1 MQRGRVAKT
10 IDDPLSLR
18 QAEYLSHHYR
28 RRQRAKLPRDTF
40 CGVDMFV
47 RKRWRGNLKGF
58 VAFGGIILFLSACIA
73 YVPDALAQ
81 VQKAAGTKPPTRP
94 KLVVMLVVD
103 QMRADYV
110 DKFQGQWTGG
120 LKRLVEEGAWFR
132 DAAYPYAA
140 TETCVGHSTI
150 STGAF
155 PATHGMVANAWWE
168 RDTQKM
174 VTCTADPQAKNVGYA
189 GVSAKGGDSAWRMLV
204 PAFAEELKFQSGSAT
219 RVVTFSLKAR
229 AAITMAGHRAD
240 AATWI
245 DGGGLVTS
253 SVYGPVPF
261 IEAYATAHPVKA
273 DYGKTWT
280 LALPERTYWYDKR
293 ATGAVPPRGWD
304 LTFPHLLRG
313 KVAGNEPDD
322 TFFGQWSTSPFA
334 DTYLTKLAENA
345 VDSLGLGKGGVVDYL
360 GVSYSSPDYVG
371 HAFGPRSW
379 EIQDVLVR
387 LDQDLAEL
395 FASLDKKV
403 GRGNYVVALSAD
415 HGVVPVP
422 EDMQKTGA
430 DAGVLHLPD
439 VQERI
444 EKALVPLSYPKPA
457 VARITGSDVY
467 FAAGIYEK
475 LKGDTTAMNAVL
487 DAIKATP
494 GVADV
499 YRSEQIAGRP
509 ATQNPLLEA
518 MADSYFAGRSGD
530 LFIVPKPYWLMD
542 GTPIGKARSYG
553 TGHGTPYNYDQHV
566 PILLMG
572 YGIRPGEYYDAATP
586 ADVAPTL
593 AALCGIT
600 LAAQDGRVLAEAL
613 IKDSG
618 RQTAKSTS
626 AVASAKT
633 AKQ

>member
-1 MQRGRVAKT
+1 MFVRDAFGRKWRTV
-10 IDDPLSLR
+10 
-18 QAEYLSHHYR
+18 
-28 RRQRAKLPRDTF
+28 RAF
-40 CGVDMFV
+40 CGVC
-47 RKRWRGNLKGF
+47 L
-58 VAFGGIILFLSACIA
+58 LLSAGGA
-73 YVPDALAQ
+73 SLEPAGAQ
-81 VQKAAGTKPPTRP
+81 APKPAETKAPARP

-103 QMRADYV
+103 QMRGDYV
-110 DKFQGQWTGG
+110 DKFRGQWTGG

-155 PATHGMVANAWWE
+155 PVTHGMVANAWWD

-174 VTCTADPQAKNVGYA
+174 VTCTEDPKARNTAYA
-189 GVSAKGGDSAWRMLV
+189 GVSAKGGDSAWRMQV
-204 PAFAEELKFQSGSAT
+204 PAFAEELKFQTGNAT

-229 AAITMAGHRAD
+229 AAITMAGHKAD
-240 AATWI
+240 AATWV

-253 SVYGPVPF
+253 SAYGTMPF
-261 IEAYATAHPVKA
+261 LEAYAAAHPVKA

-280 LALPERTYWYDKR
+280 TSLPESAYWYDEK
-293 ATGAVPPRGWD
+293 ATGAVPPQGWE
-304 LTFPHLLRG
+304 LTFPHPLRG
-313 KVAGNEPDD
+313 KAAGTEPDD
-322 TFFGQWSTSPFA
+322 AFYQEWSASPFA

-345 VDSLGLGKGGVVDYL
+345 VDSLGLGKGGGVDYL

-387 LDQDLAEL
+387 LDRDLGEL
-395 FASLDKKV
+395 FAILDRKV

-439 VQERI
+439 VEERI
-444 EKALVPLSYPKPA
+444 EKALEALNYPKPA
-457 VARITGSDVY
+457 VARITGSDIY
-467 FAAGIYEK
+467 FMPGVYEK
-475 LKGDTTAMNAVL
+475 LKGEKAAMNAVL
-487 DAIKATP
+487 DAIKGAP
-494 GVADV
+494 GVAEV
-499 YRSEQIAGRP
+499 FRAEQLADRP
-509 ATQNPLLEA
+509 PTHNPLLEA
-518 MADSYFAGRSGD
+518 MADSYMAGRSGD
-530 LFIVPKPYWLMD
+530 LFIVPKAYWLMD
-542 GTPIGKARSYG
+542 GTAAGKARSYG

-572 YGIRPGEYYDAATP
+572 FGIRPGQYFREVTP
-586 ADVAPTL
+586 ADIAPTL

-600 LAAQDGRVLAEAL
+600 LAPRDGHLLGEALAERTPAESQP
-613 IKDSG
+613 KG
-618 RQTAKSTS
+618 K
-626 AVASAKT
+626 
-633 AKQ
+633 

>member
-1 MQRGRVAKT
+1 M
-10 IDDPLSLR
+10 LR
-18 QAEYLSHHYR
+18 EVNMLVRDAFVR
-28 RRQRAKLPRDTF
+28 KWRTVRAF
-40 CGVDMFV
+40 CGVC
-47 RKRWRGNLKGF
+47 L
-58 VAFGGIILFLSACIA
+58 LLSAGGA
-73 YVPDALAQ
+73 SLEPAGAQ
-81 VQKAAGTKPPTRP
+81 ASKPAETKAPVRP

-103 QMRADYV
+103 QMRGDYV
-110 DKFQGQWTGG
+110 DKFRGQWTGG

-155 PATHGMVANAWWE
+155 PVTHGMVANAWWD

-174 VTCTADPQAKNVGYA
+174 VTCTEDPKARNTGYA
-189 GVSAKGGDSAWRMLV
+189 GVSAKGGDSAWRMQV
-204 PAFAEELKFQSGSAT
+204 PAFAEELKFQTGNAT

-229 AAITMAGHRAD
+229 AAITMAGHKAD
-240 AATWI
+240 AATWV

-253 SVYGPVPF
+253 SAYGTMPF
-261 IEAYATAHPVKA
+261 LEAYAAAHPVKA

-280 LALPERTYWYDKR
+280 TSLPESAYWYDEK
-293 ATGAVPPRGWD
+293 ATGAVPPQGWE
-304 LTFPHLLRG
+304 LTFPHPLRG
-313 KVAGNEPDD
+313 KAAGTEPDD
-322 TFFGQWSTSPFA
+322 AFYQEWSASPFA

-345 VDSLGLGKGGVVDYL
+345 VDSLGLGKGGGVDYL

-387 LDQDLAEL
+387 LDRDLGEL
-395 FASLDKKV
+395 FAILDRKV

-439 VQERI
+439 VEERI
-444 EKALVPLSYPKPA
+444 EKALEALNYPKPA
-457 VARITGSDVY
+457 VARITGSDIY
-467 FAAGIYEK
+467 FIPGVYEK
-475 LKGDTTAMNAVL
+475 LKGEKAAMNAVL
-487 DAIKATP
+487 DAIKGAP
-494 GVADV
+494 GVAEV
-499 YRSEQIAGRP
+499 FRAEQLADRP
-509 ATQNPLLEA
+509 PTHNPLLEA
-518 MADSYFAGRSGD
+518 MADSYMAGRSGD
-530 LFIVPKPYWLMD
+530 LFIVPKAYWLMD
-542 GTPIGKARSYG
+542 GTAAGKARSYG

-572 YGIRPGEYYDAATP
+572 FGIRPGQYFREVTP
-586 ADVAPTL
+586 ADIAPTL

-600 LAAQDGRVLAEAL
+600 LAPRDGHLLGEALAERTPES
-613 IKDSG
+613 KPKG
-618 RQTAKSTS
+618 K
-626 AVASAKT
+626 
-633 AKQ
+633 